1 MGNAAGKLNSGMV
14 CDGGNL
20 EPNGIYSEEQD
31 YDTKVVQRL
40 VLARQLAPFYVGAD
54 DPESEDCAGGDEQQ
68 QDDGWWSYNM
78 MLAQHEQLMQ
88 QTNPSIDGDGLKS
101 NDKSHSRQ
109 DSSTSSLG
117 QILGEGASRASSPGT
132 GNRSGHARKGSGF
145 FQRLKGGT
153 HHSKPASAG
162 TTPGDAAP
170 LGHASPKHS
179 FSLSPV
185 ATRHERSFSDMSQ
198 KQAADQQQQ
207 VSAEACR
214 MLLRRCIECPIC
226 FLPNLGI
233 IYYPPSITTG
243 ASHSNYM
250 KHRAQL
256 SSQISQ
262 SSIASTT
269 DSSMRPK
276 TVYETGRARSHS
288 SSTTGG
294 GGREA
299 VIVMSDDIRPL
310 RVKEL
315 MAALEAKKKEQM
327 RSAENMAM
335 VAAAT
340 RRASARNEGRAV
352 GRRPQ
357 RSAAASVYS
366 GYVVAMRAAGQTDL
380 EEFLVQE
387 AIRMSLAEQEEGGGE
402 GQGPSEGLRPD
413 QSQGQDQRQSQSQ
426 DQDQDQFRSDH
437 HDHDHDR
444 DLAPPEPIAEVPV
457 AEVPPM
463 ETAETAE
470 TAETTHAPNQT
481 DNDEGSDES
490 YLSANSIRHQ
500 PHEPT
505 DSNAGQQPQLQP
517 QPRTNPLHL
526 DDTELDAIANIT
538 PRARSPVAVSP
549 PRTPLL
555 PPSLDDLM
563 TFATDDAQP
572 ARTTRKPPPP
582 PVTRHVR
589 TSSNP
594 FYNRTPAGS
603 GGAVRLS
610 DNNPF
615 RMAAESPAVDQSA
628 SQTPTSPPPVRA
640 RRRPPPPP
648 PPVITHGSGIR
659 SGSRVRDRSVSAA
672 AYTAPRPTEQN

>member
-1 MGNAAGKLNSGMV
+1 
-14 CDGGNL
+14 
-20 EPNGIYSEEQD
+20 
-31 YDTKVVQRL
+31 
-40 VLARQLAPFYVGAD
+40 
-54 DPESEDCAGGDEQQ
+54 
-68 QDDGWWSYNM
+68 
-78 MLAQHEQLMQ
+78 
-88 QTNPSIDGDGLKS
+88 
-101 NDKSHSRQ
+101 
-109 DSSTSSLG
+109 
-117 QILGEGASRASSPGT
+117 
-132 GNRSGHARKGSGF
+132 
-145 FQRLKGGT
+145 
-153 HHSKPASAG
+153 
-162 TTPGDAAP
+162 
-170 LGHASPKHS
+170 
-179 FSLSPV
+179 
-185 ATRHERSFSDMSQ
+185 
-198 KQAADQQQQ
+198 
-207 VSAEACR
+207 
-214 MLLRRCIECPIC
+214 
-226 FLPNLGI
+226 
-233 IYYPPSITTG
+233 
-243 ASHSNYM
+243 M

-262 SSIASTT
+262 SSIASAT
-269 DSSMRPK
+269 DSSTRPK

-288 SSTTGG
+288 SSTTGGG

-387 AIRMSLAEQEEGGGE
+387 AIRMSLAEQEAGGGE
-402 GQGPSEGLRPD
+402 GQGASEGHGASEGPSEGLRPD
-413 QSQGQDQRQSQSQ
+413 QSQGQDQGQSQ
-426 DQDQDQFRSDH
+426 DQDQDQDQNQDQDQDQDQVRSDH
-437 HDHDHDR
+437 HGHDHDHDR

-463 ETAETAE
+463 QTTETAQ
-470 TAETTHAPNQT
+470 APDQT

-505 DSNAGQQPQLQP
+505 DSNADQQPQP

-526 DDTELDAIANIT
+526 DDAELDAIANIT

-563 TFATDDAQP
+563 TFAADDAQP

-582 PVTRHVR
+582 PVTRHAR

-594 FYNRTPAGS
+594 FYNRTPTGS

-628 SQTPTSPPPVRA
+628 IQTPTSPPPVRA

-672 AYTAPRPTEQN
+672 AYTTPRPTEQN